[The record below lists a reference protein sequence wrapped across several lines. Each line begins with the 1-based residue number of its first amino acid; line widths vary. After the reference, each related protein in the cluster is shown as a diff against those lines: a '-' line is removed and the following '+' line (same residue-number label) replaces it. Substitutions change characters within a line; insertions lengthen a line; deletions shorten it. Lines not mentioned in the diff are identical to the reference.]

1 MKAMFGRLVTEDV
14 ITELGPKYPKTRKT
28 LRNFNVAAKLVVM
41 ENLKCHEKS
50 QSNGILKS
58 LKEYEPCF
66 CIDSP
71 KN

>member
-1 MKAMFGRLVTEDV
+1 MKAMFGRLVTEDF

-58 LKEYEPCF
+58 LKSTNPVF
-66 CIDSP
+66 V
-71 KN
+71 